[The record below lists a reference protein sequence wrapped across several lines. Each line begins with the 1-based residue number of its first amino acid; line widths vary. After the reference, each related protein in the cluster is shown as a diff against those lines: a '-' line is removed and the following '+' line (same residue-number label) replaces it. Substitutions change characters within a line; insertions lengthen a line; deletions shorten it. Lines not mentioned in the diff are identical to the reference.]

1 MKSKQHQM
9 MGALGLLVSIGATV
23 ATPSVR
29 AADSTETAAD
39 ARLDALEKHWAN
51 LQAEMAEMR
60 AALQA
65 LQAATAGS
73 QPQAA
78 VAGAAVEQ
86 RLNAVEAYAQT
97 LNTQLTEVKTTVDTQ
112 EQTLTASSEARSR
125 ALALSSYGT
134 FVAGKH
140 AGQNSTLSAESF
152 EIVLSGQPHDRI
164 GFFSELEFERAANIG
179 GPRGGEALLEQ
190 AYVDFSIIDAL
201 ALRAGVVL
209 VPFGNVVTDHYAP
222 LRDTITKPLSS
233 FAIAPSSWSDNGL
246 GVVGDTDLS
255 KQWHLNYEAYL
266 VTGLGADIR
275 AAGLRNARQG
285 FGSDNNGDK
294 AVVAHVGF
302 NYLDNLTLGLAAY
315 RGAYD
320 DAGQLAMAGFGL
332 DFSWTLADLKLTGE
346 LMRMDAER
354 AVAADTRYWGGYV
367 RSSYDVSQVLPENLR
382 GKSFPDARLALV
394 YEYDYV
400 DIGNL
405 DPAVEVS
412 RREWRHTLGFK
423 YEPTRSW
430 IFKFN
435 YETSRAA
442 NLPVVNGNDHAWLTS
457 IGYVF

>member
-1 MKSKQHQM
+1 MKSKHHHWA
-9 MGALGLLVSIGATV
+9 GALSLFASVTTAV
-23 ATPSVR
+23 AAPMAS
-29 AADSTETAAD
+29 AADSNENADD
-39 ARLDALEKHWAN
+39 ARLDALEKHWAD
-51 LQAEMAEMR
+51 LQAEMAQMR

-65 LQAATAGS
+65 LQAATGTS

-86 RLNAVEAYAQT
+86 RLDAVEAYAQT
-97 LNTQLTEVKTTVDTQ
+97 LNTQLAEVKTSVDTQ
-112 EQTLTASSEARSR
+112 DQTLTASSEARGR

-140 AGQNSTLSAESF
+140 AGQNSTFSAESF

-233 FAIAPSSWSDNGL
+233 FVIAPSSWSDNGL

-255 KQWHLNYEAYL
+255 SHWHLNYEAYL
-266 VTGLGADIR
+266 VTGIGANIS
-275 AAGLRNARQG
+275 ASGLRDARQG
-285 FGSDNNGDK
+285 FGTDNNGDK
-294 AVVAHVGF
+294 AVVAHLGF
-302 NYLDNLTLGLAAY
+302 SHLESLALGIAAY
-315 RGAYD
+315 QGAYD
-320 DAGQLAMAGFGL
+320 DAGKRALTGFGL
-332 DFSWTLADLKLTGE
+332 DFSWTVADLNLTGE
-346 LMRMDAER
+346 LLRMDAER
-354 AVAADTRYWGGYV
+354 ATAADAIYWGGYV
-367 RSSYDVSQVLPENLR
+367 RSSYDISQILPQNLK
-382 GKSFPDARLALV
+382 GKSFPDARFALV
-394 YEYDYV
+394 YEYGYV
-400 DIGNL
+400 DIGNI

-442 NLPVVNGNDHAWLTS
+442 KLPVLNGDDHAWLTS

>member
-97 LNTQLTEVKTTVDTQ
+97 LNTQLAGVKTTVDTQ

-140 AGQNSTLSAESF
+140 AGENSTLSAESF

-209 VPFGNVVTDHYAP
+209 VHLAMSSP
-222 LRDTITKPLSS
+222 TITPRCATPSPSPCHRLPL
-233 FAIAPSSWSDNGL
+233 P
-246 GVVGDTDLS
+246 
-255 KQWHLNYEAYL
+255 H
-266 VTGLGADIR
+266 R
-275 AAGLRNARQG
+275 
-285 FGSDNNGDK
+285 
-294 AVVAHVGF
+294 
-302 NYLDNLTLGLAAY
+302 
-315 RGAYD
+315 RGATT
-320 DAGQLAMAGFGL
+320 AWAWSA
-332 DFSWTLADLKLTGE
+332 
-346 LMRMDAER
+346 
-354 AVAADTRYWGGYV
+354 TR
-367 RSSYDVSQVLPENLR
+367 
-382 GKSFPDARLALV
+382 
-394 YEYDYV
+394 
-400 DIGNL
+400 I
-405 DPAVEVS
+405 
-412 RREWRHTLGFK
+412 
-423 YEPTRSW
+423 
-430 IFKFN
+430 
-435 YETSRAA
+435 
-442 NLPVVNGNDHAWLTS
+442 
-457 IGYVF
+457 